1 MYEVK
6 TIKLYNE
13 FHLGDH
19 IFNFILFNNIKNYI
33 ENNNIIVEYYCEK
46 QYHEQ
51 LSEFNYS
58 KNIHILDYVP
68 GNDNGFH
75 LWIGNKEFE
84 NNRWYKIDTLSL
96 DVIYVMFFNEFL
108 QKQNIPI
115 VIEKLEYK
123 DPDLQ
128 NRYSTI
134 DTKYNSKYSNLD
146 FLILNSTPRSNQYVK
161 DETKWNNLIN
171 KLNEKFKVVTSEK
184 VEGVNCTCDD
194 KLTVKDIQAISS
206 HSKKIIAVSSGVI
219 TVLFNSDTLNNV
231 ETIYSFSNVD
241 KYDHPKI
248 ISKENIDDM
257 YSILNIEEGFQN
269 LNVLHVEYSD
279 LLITVLILPVF
290 AFISYNTFNW
300 IRFFKKTIGDKKRK

>member
-1 MYEVK
+1 MSEIK

-33 ENNNIIVEYYCEK
+33 EENNIIIEYYCGKE
-46 QYHEQ
+46 YHEQ

-128 NRYSTI
+128 NRYNSI
-134 DTKYNSKYSNLD
+134 NTKYNGKYSDLD
-146 FLILNSTPRSNQYVK
+146 FLIINSTPRSGQYVK
-161 DETKWNNLIN
+161 DDTKWNNLIN
-171 KLNEKFKVVTSEK
+171 KLNEKYKVVTSEK
-184 VEGVNCTCDD
+184 LEGVNCTCDD
-194 KLTVKDIQAISS
+194 KLSVKDIQAISS

-231 ETIYSFSNVD
+231 ETIYSFSNLD
-241 KYDHPKI
+241 KYDHPKFI
-248 ISKENIDDM
+248 NKEEID
-257 YSILNIEEGFQN
+257 
-269 LNVLHVEYSD
+269 H
-279 LLITVLILPVF
+279 LL
-290 AFISYNTFNW
+290 
-300 IRFFKKTIGDKKRK
+300 